1 MASAAIKSK
10 YGIVAIV
17 LVSALAIVIG
27 VNIWIYYNSIP
38 VTNDTKAFNVTLSD
52 WTARWWKWAFSF
64 SGYYNNP
71 LLDPNGTSVM
81 KFQPPNQPVFFL
93 SGAYNS
99 VGNRTVTIPADK
111 GILFPVLNGEIS
123 SLDMPNATTQGDL
136 KKALDWDIGKA
147 TYIGAELD
155 GKEIQFQRIQ
165 APLFDINYA
174 KDNILSTN
182 KSGHTQAVSDGYWI
196 YLEPNSIPIGEHI
209 LHIKGEQPF
218 YRSEVTYKVNIQ
230 AESNGTTML
239 TELKK

>member
-123 SLDMPNATTQGDL
+123 FLDMPNATTQGDL

-155 GKEIQFQRIQ
+155 GKEIQFQKIQ

-182 KSGHTQAVSDGYWI
+182 KSGPTQAVSDGYWI
-196 YLEPNSIPIGEHI
+196 YLEPNSIPVGEHI

-230 AESNGTTML
+230 AESNDTTML

>member
-123 SLDMPNATTQGDL
+123 FLDMPNATTQRDL

-182 KSGHTQAVSDGYWI
+182 KSGPTQAVSDGYWI
-196 YLEPNSIPIGEHI
+196 YLEPNSIPVGEHI

>member
-1 MASAAIKSK
+1 LASAAIKSK

-27 VNIWIYYNSIP
+27 INIWIYYNSIP

-81 KFQPPNQPVFFL
+81 KFQPPNQLVFFL

-123 SLDMPNATTQGDL
+123 FLDMPNATTQGDL

-182 KSGHTQAVSDGYWI
+182 KSGPTQAVSDGYWI
-196 YLEPNSIPIGEHI
+196 YLEPNSIPVGEHI

-230 AESNGTTML
+230 AESNGATML
-239 TELKK
+239 TKLKK

>member
-1 MASAAIKSK
+1 LLGLKVKSK
-10 YGIVAIV
+10 YGVVIIG
-17 LVSALAIVIG
+17 LVSVLAILIG
-27 VNIWIYYNSIP
+27 VNIWLYYNSIP
-38 VTNDTKAFNVTLSD
+38 VTNNTKAFNVTLSD

-123 SLDMPNATTQGDL
+123 FLDMPNATTQGDL

-182 KSGHTQAVSDGYWI
+182 KSGPTQAVSDGYWI
-196 YLEPNSIPIGEHI
+196 YLEPNSIPVGEHI

-230 AESNGTTML
+230 AESNGATML
-239 TELKK
+239 TKLKK

>member
-64 SGYYNNP
+64 SGYYNNA

-123 SLDMPNATTQGDL
+123 FLDMPNATTQGDL

-182 KSGHTQAVSDGYWI
+182 KSGPTQAVSDGYWI
-196 YLEPNSIPIGEHI
+196 YLEPNSIPVGEHI

>member
-1 MASAAIKSK
+1 LASAAIKSK

-182 KSGHTQAVSDGYWI
+182 KSGPTQAVSDGYWI
-196 YLEPNSIPIGEHI
+196 YLESNSIPVGGHI

>member
-1 MASAAIKSK
+1 
-10 YGIVAIV
+10 
-17 LVSALAIVIG
+17 
-27 VNIWIYYNSIP
+27 
-38 VTNDTKAFNVTLSD
+38 
-52 WTARWWKWAFSF
+52 
-64 SGYYNNP
+64 
-71 LLDPNGTSVM
+71 M

-123 SLDMPNATTQGDL
+123 FLDMPNATTQGDL

-155 GKEIQFQRIQ
+155 GKEIQFQKIQ

-182 KSGHTQAVSDGYWI
+182 KSGPTQAVSDGYWI
-196 YLEPNSIPIGEHI
+196 YLEPNSIPVGEHI

>member
-1 MASAAIKSK
+1 LLGLKVKSK
-10 YGIVAIV
+10 YGGVIIG
-17 LVSALAIVIG
+17 LVSVLAILIG
-27 VNIWIYYNSIP
+27 VNIWLYYNSIP
-38 VTNDTKAFNVTLSD
+38 VTNNTKAFNVTLSD

-81 KFQPPNQPVFFL
+81 KFQPLNQPVFFL

-123 SLDMPNATTQGDL
+123 FLDLPNATNQADL
-136 KKALDWDIGKA
+136 KKALDSDIGTA

-182 KSGHTQAVSDGYWI
+182 NSGPTQAVSDGYWI
-196 YLEPNSIPIGEHI
+196 YLGPNSIPVGEHI

>member
-1 MASAAIKSK
+1 LASAAIKSK

-123 SLDMPNATTQGDL
+123 FLDMPNATTQGDL

-155 GKEIQFQRIQ
+155 GKEIQFQKIQ

-196 YLEPNSIPIGEHI
+196 YLEPNSIPVGEHI
-209 LHIKGEQPF
+209 LYIKGEQPF

-230 AESNGTTML
+230 AESNDTTML

>member
-1 MASAAIKSK
+1 LASAAIKSK

>member
-1 MASAAIKSK
+1 
-10 YGIVAIV
+10 
-17 LVSALAIVIG
+17 
-27 VNIWIYYNSIP
+27 
-38 VTNDTKAFNVTLSD
+38 
-52 WTARWWKWAFSF
+52 
-64 SGYYNNP
+64 
-71 LLDPNGTSVM
+71 
-81 KFQPPNQPVFFL
+81 VFFL

-123 SLDMPNATTQGDL
+123 FLDLPNATNQADL
-136 KKALDWDIGKA
+136 KKALDSDIGTA

-182 KSGHTQAVSDGYWI
+182 KSGPTEAVSDGYWI
-196 YLEPNSIPIGEHI
+196 YLEPKSIPVGEHI

-218 YRSEVTYKVNIQ
+218 YRSEVTYEINVVSEENK
-230 AESNGTTML
+230 
-239 TELKK
+239 

>member
-1 MASAAIKSK
+1 LASAAIKSK

-81 KFQPPNQPVFFL
+81 KFQPPNQLVFFL

-123 SLDMPNATTQGDL
+123 FLDMPNATTQGDL

-165 APLFDINYA
+165 APLFDIDYA

-182 KSGHTQAVSDGYWI
+182 KSGPTQAVSDGYWI
-196 YLEPNSIPIGEHI
+196 YLEPNSIPVGEHI

>member
-1 MASAAIKSK
+1 LASAAIKSK

-27 VNIWIYYNSIP
+27 INIWIYYNSIP

-81 KFQPPNQPVFFL
+81 KLQPPNQLVFFL

-123 SLDMPNATTQGDL
+123 FLDMPNATTQGDL

-182 KSGHTQAVSDGYWI
+182 KSGPTQAVSDGYWI
-196 YLEPNSIPIGEHI
+196 YLEPNSIPVGEHI

>member
-1 MASAAIKSK
+1 LASAAIKSK

-27 VNIWIYYNSIP
+27 INIWIYYNSIP

-81 KFQPPNQPVFFL
+81 KLQPPNQLVFFL

-123 SLDMPNATTQGDL
+123 FLDMPNATTQGDL

-182 KSGHTQAVSDGYWI
+182 KSGPTQAVSDGYWI
-196 YLEPNSIPIGEHI
+196 YLEPNSIPVGEHI

-218 YRSEVTYKVNIQ
+218 YRSEVTYKVDIQ
-230 AESNGTTML
+230 AESNGETML
-239 TELKK
+239 TKLNK

>member
-1 MASAAIKSK
+1 
-10 YGIVAIV
+10 
-17 LVSALAIVIG
+17 
-27 VNIWIYYNSIP
+27 
-38 VTNDTKAFNVTLSD
+38 
-52 WTARWWKWAFSF
+52 
-64 SGYYNNP
+64 
-71 LLDPNGTSVM
+71 M

-99 VGNRTVTIPADK
+99 VGNRTVAIPADK

-123 SLDMPNATTQGDL
+123 FLDLPNATNQADL
-136 KKALDWDIGKA
+136 KKALDSDIGTA

-182 KSGHTQAVSDGYWI
+182 RSGPTQAVSDGYWI
-196 YLEPNSIPIGEHI
+196 YLEPNSIPVGEHI

-230 AESNGTTML
+230 AESNGATML
-239 TELKK
+239 TKLKK

>member
-81 KFQPPNQPVFFL
+81 KFQPPNQLVFFL

-123 SLDMPNATTQGDL
+123 FLDMPNATTQGDL

-182 KSGHTQAVSDGYWI
+182 KSGPTQAVSDGYWI
-196 YLEPNSIPIGEHI
+196 YLEPNSIPVGEHI

>member
-123 SLDMPNATTQGDL
+123 FLDMPNATTQGDL

-182 KSGHTQAVSDGYWI
+182 KSGPTQAVSDGYWI
-196 YLEPNSIPIGEHI
+196 YLEPNSIPVGEHI

>member
-27 VNIWIYYNSIP
+27 VNILIYYNSIP

-81 KFQPPNQPVFFL
+81 KFQPPNQLVFFL

-123 SLDMPNATTQGDL
+123 FLDMPNATTQGDL

-182 KSGHTQAVSDGYWI
+182 KSGPTQAVSDGYWI
-196 YLEPNSIPIGEHI
+196 YLEPNSIPVGEHI

>member
-1 MASAAIKSK
+1 LASAAIKSK

-27 VNIWIYYNSIP
+27 VNILIYYNSIP

-81 KFQPPNQPVFFL
+81 KFQPPNQLVFFL

-123 SLDMPNATTQGDL
+123 FLDMPNATTQGDL

-182 KSGHTQAVSDGYWI
+182 KSGPTQAVSDGYWI
-196 YLEPNSIPIGEHI
+196 YLEPNSIPVGEHI

>member
-1 MASAAIKSK
+1 LASAAIKSK

-81 KFQPPNQPVFFL
+81 KLQPPNQLVFFL

-123 SLDMPNATTQGDL
+123 FLDMPNATTQGDL

-182 KSGHTQAVSDGYWI
+182 KSGPTQAVSDGYWI
-196 YLEPNSIPIGEHI
+196 YLEPNSIPVGEHI

>member
-1 MASAAIKSK
+1 LLGFKVKSK
-10 YGIVAIV
+10 YGVVIVS
-17 LVSALAIVIG
+17 LVSVLAILTGI
-27 VNIWIYYNSIP
+27 NIWLYYNSIP
-38 VTNDTKAFNVTLSD
+38 VTNNTKAFNVTLSD

-81 KFQPPNQPVFFL
+81 KFQPQNQPVFFL
-93 SGAYNS
+93 TGAYNS
-99 VGNRTVTIPADK
+99 VGNRTVTIPVDK

-123 SLDMPNATTQGDL
+123 FLDLPNATSQADL
-136 KKALDWDIGKA
+136 KKALDSDIGAA
-147 TYIGAELD
+147 TYVGAELD

-182 KSGHTQAVSDGYWI
+182 KSGHTRAVSDGYWV
-196 YLEPNSIPIGEHI
+196 YLEPNSIPVGKHI

-218 YRSEVTYKVNIQ
+218 YRSEVTYEINSVN
-230 AESNGTTML
+230 EEN
-239 TELKK
+239 K

>member
-123 SLDMPNATTQGDL
+123 FLDMPNATTQRDL

-174 KDNILSTN
+174 KDNILITN
-182 KSGHTQAVSDGYWI
+182 KSGPTQAVSDGYWI
-196 YLEPNSIPIGEHI
+196 YL
-209 LHIKGEQPF
+209 
-218 YRSEVTYKVNIQ
+218 
-230 AESNGTTML
+230 
-239 TELKK
+239 